1 MNKDAIKQYVLE
13 NPALVNMR
21 ESESH
26 PGLYV
31 LKYKRRVF
39 FDSLWNDFLEEC
51 RGTIVDEDFNVIARP
66 FTKIYNFRIEDK
78 SPVLSDDTPITAYRK
93 VNGFLCNI
101 TWHNDDIL
109 VSTTGSTESSHVALA
124 KEMMLKE
131 QPWDNWVSATSMNRG
146 YTMMFECVHPD
157 DPHIIPEEVGMYF
170 LGWRENTW
178 DSKVNGH
185 GAKIA
190 KHWREFAIGLL
201 RCKYAESFETTV
213 GELVALSK
221 TVQHEGFIFYT
232 ADGMA
237 AKIKSPH
244 YLISKFVA
252 RNPNTDKLMNPQ
264 IKQTI
269 DEEYY
274 PLIDHI
280 QANIVEFTAMGE
292 QARLAWV
299 REFLESEWHTCPF
312 KEEIYGDSE
321 SMCQCTS
328 EETQQCADDI

>member
-1 MNKDAIKQYVLE
+1 MNAQELKTFVEE
-13 NPALVNMR
+13 NPKLV
-21 ESESH
+21 SKKVA
-26 PGLYV
+26 GDGIYV

-39 FDSLWNDFLEEC
+39 YDKLWNEFLEEC

-78 SPVLSDDTPITAYRK
+78 SPVLSDDTSITAYRK
-93 VNGFLCNI
+93 VNGFLCNL
-101 TWHNDDIL
+101 TWYNNDIL
-109 VSTTGSTESSHVALA
+109 VSTTGSTDSSHVTMA

-131 QPWDNWVSATSMNRG
+131 QSWNNWVSATSMNRG
-146 YTMMFECVHPD
+146 YTMMFECVHPE
-157 DPHIIPEEVGMYF
+157 DPHIIPEETGMYF

-213 GELVALSK
+213 GELVELSK
-221 TVQHEGFIFYT
+221 TVLHEGFVFYT
-232 ADGMA
+232 ADGVA

-292 QARLAWV
+292 QARLTWV

-312 KEEIYGDSE
+312 KEEIHGDSE